1 MRSYSIA
8 DRVFDLFNTLAL
20 ILLGLSCLL
29 PFVNVLAVSLSAPE
43 AASAGRVGLVP
54 VGLNLEAYRF
64 ALSRQNFITAIAN
77 SGVRLVVGITVNMVL
92 TILAAY
98 PLSKSSRV
106 FPGRTVFAWYFAL
119 TMMVGGGLIPMYLV
133 VTATGITNSIWA
145 LILPYA
151 VPVFNVLVLLSFFR
165 TMPPSIEESA
175 FVDGAGS
182 WVILFRIYV
191 PLAMPSLATLI
202 VFQAVFHWNEW
213 LWGLIFMDTVARYP
227 LATYLRNILANPNFD
242 SLRLE
247 DIQQSLRIS
256 GRTTRTAQI
265 LLGMVPILTIYPFM
279 QRFFVKGL
287 TLGGVKE

>member
-265 LLGMVPILTIYPFM
+265 LLGMLPILTIYPFM

>member
-1 MRSYSIA
+1 MRSYSIG
-8 DRVFDLFNTLAL
+8 DRIFDLFNTAILV
-20 ILLGLSCLL
+20 LLGLTCLL
-29 PFVNVLAVSLSAPE
+29 PFINVLAVSLSAPE
-43 AASAGRVGLVP
+43 AASAGVVGLWP
-54 VGLNLEAYRF
+54 VGFNLDAYIF
-64 ALSRQNFITAIAN
+64 ALSRKNFILAIGN
-77 SGVRLVVGITVNMVL
+77 SGVRLLIGVTVNMLL

-106 FPGRTVFAWYFAL
+106 FPGRTAFAWYFAI
-119 TMMVGGGLIPMYLV
+119 TMMVGGGLIPMYIV
-133 VTATGITNSIWA
+133 VTSTGITNSIWA

-151 VPVFNVLVLLSFFR
+151 VPVFNVLVLLNFFR

-175 FVDGAGS
+175 LVDGAGA
-182 WVILFRIYV
+182 WRILFSIYV
-191 PLAMPSLATLI
+191 PLAVPSLATLI

-213 LWGLIFMDTVARYP
+213 LWGLIFMDSVESYP

-256 GRTTRTAQI
+256 GRSTRTAQI
-265 LLGMVPILTIYPFM
+265 LLGMLPILTIYPFM
-279 QRFFVKGL
+279 QRYFVKGL

>member
-1 MRSYSIA
+1 MRAYSLGDKI
-8 DRVFDLFNTLAL
+8 FDFFNTLTL

-29 PFVNVLAVSLSAPE
+29 PFLNVLAVSLSAPE

-54 VGLNLEAYRF
+54 IGLNFEAYLF
-64 ALSRQNFITAIAN
+64 ALSRKNFVTSIGN
-77 SGVRLVVGITVNMVL
+77 SGVRLLVGVTVNMLL

-98 PLSKSSRV
+98 PLSKSSKV
-106 FPGRTVFAWYFAL
+106 FPGRTLFAWYFAM

-133 VTATGITNSIWA
+133 VTSTGITNSIWA

-151 VPVFNVLVLLSFFR
+151 VPVFNVLVLLNFFR

-175 FVDGAGS
+175 LVDGAGA

-191 PLAMPSLATLI
+191 PLAVPSLATLI

-213 LWGLIFMDTVARYP
+213 LWGLIFMDVVERYP

-265 LLGMVPILTIYPFM
+265 LLGMLPILTIYPFM
-279 QRFFVKGL
+279 QRYFVKGL